1 MEVAFPE
8 YRRTRFRRE
17 DKLILVYI
25 KRPVAYARTQC
36 SCSAVQV
43 PSPSTFRT
51 EEIGLISNQIPRLES

>member
-17 DKLILVYI
+17 NKLILVHQEACGV
-25 KRPVAYARTQC
+25 RSHAMFLFCT
-36 SCSAVQV
+36 VQV